1 MNKMKRVLSVTMV
14 CVMLVCMLTALTGCG
29 DSGWEGEWN
38 RTGDKTYSRAILKIT
53 DVSNSGFTFG
63 FTLYNGNIAGEIR
76 DLRAEFT
83 DRDKLS
89 ARCDI
94 ANTDAYILLNIN
106 NEGDIDVSFYSASL
120 IEKTLFEL
128 EGDANI
134 TGNYHKGEVDYLN
147 DSLHSIGMLTKEEDA
162 LVRKQL
168 TDSVYMRCLD
178 CFQSYKCGVKGD
190 GAHENEIGAFVY
202 YGSNSMQEYAGMII
216 IYDDGS
222 VGIVISQNNGSLL
235 YYSDNHIYGTGEVT
249 PLPVTQW
256 MEYYNA
262 EKNGTVVIK

>member
-1 MNKMKRVLSVTMV
+1 MNTAKRISSAAIACVVLLFMITM
-14 CVMLVCMLTALTGCG
+14 LSGCG
-29 DSGWEGEWN
+29 SSKWEGEWN
-38 RTGDKTYSRAILKIT
+38 RTGDKTYSRAVLEIT
-53 DVSNSGFTFG
+53 DESNSGFTFG

-76 DLRAEFT
+76 ELKAVFT

-94 ANTDAYILLNIN
+94 ENTDAYILLNIN
-106 NEGDIDVSFYSASL
+106 NDGDIDVSFYSASL

-128 EGDANI
+128 KGDANI
-134 TGNYHKGEVDYLN
+134 TGNYRKGDVDYLN
-147 DSLHSIGMLTKEEDA
+147 DSLYTIGMLTKEEDE

-190 GAHENEIGAFVY
+190 GAHEDEIGAFVY

-222 VGIVISQNNGSLL
+222 VGIVLSQNNGSLL
-235 YYSDNHIYGTGEVT
+235 YYSDNRIYGTGEVT
-249 PLPVTQW
+249 PLPVTKW

-262 EKNGTVVIK
+262 EKNGTVII